1 MNNVTPQSVL
11 LSLTTEDR
19 LWAIEELVREQ
30 GDRIGVL
37 DAIAELDAIG
47 LVNRVNE
54 RFVCASRV
62 AIHADEF
69 QI

>member
-47 LVNRVNE
+47 LEWTPFMGPPAVR
-54 RFVCASRV
+54 AGGW
-62 AIHADEF
+62 
-69 QI
+69 